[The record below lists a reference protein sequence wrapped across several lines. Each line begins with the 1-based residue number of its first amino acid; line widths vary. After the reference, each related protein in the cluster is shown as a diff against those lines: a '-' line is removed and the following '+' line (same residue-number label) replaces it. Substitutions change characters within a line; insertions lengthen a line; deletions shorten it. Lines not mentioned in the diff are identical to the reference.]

1 MDKLIFKDSKVA
13 DEAKRI
19 VKGSQIVQMLKEK
32 HSSLS
37 LYQTQILFIL
47 TASQKLMYLNID
59 SLIFTFL

>member
-13 DEAKRI
+13 DEAKRN
-19 VKGSQIVQMLKEK
+19 VKGSQIVQILKEK

>member
-13 DEAKRI
+13 DEAKRN